1 MDGKLQA
8 AGKDVLVDI
17 VKLAQKKGMEGSKG
31 GWKQFLS
38 SYDKKIG
45 ASLSDPSRRSPEVLL
60 AFLNTFTKEE
70 DLKYF
75 EEIMESYVNRDNL
88 LKYLKRSASAESPEQ
103 KLVRL
108 TLEHPQYPSSYLFP
122 SHEEGWEVTKRIKK
136 SKAMKSNGM
145 ISVDCEMVLCE
156 DGTEAL
162 VRVCVV
168 DRNLEVK
175 LDKLVNPDKAVADYR
190 TDITGITAEDLEKE
204 TCSLLYV
211 QKSLKNLL
219 RNGTILVGHSL
230 NNDLKALKLDHARVI
245 DTALVFK
252 YANGS
257 HSRRPSL
264 SDLCKSVL
272 GFELRETGA
281 PHNCLDDAC
290 AAMKL
295 VLAKIES
302 GVDNISPL
310 PEKDVPEKE
319 MTKLLVHRISTSLPE
334 EELHNIIPGDF
345 TIEVKTAKKAGGG
358 LYSAFVTF
366 RNQQLANEAY
376 KTLDGKEER
385 DSSGR
390 PRKLVSYKLTTGV
403 TDSLYVCKMVH
414 DSQIGQTV
422 SKRSLEG
429 EVPVNSSMRSLEGEV
444 PVKSKKSK
452 HDSIIQEPEQ
462 KQADSE
468 IERLKLQLGLR
479 DQEISKLN
487 KIIVALTRKQKR

>member
-1 MDGKLQA
+1 MEGKLEA

-17 VKLAQKKGMEGSKG
+17 VKLAQKRGMEGSIG

-38 SYDKKIG
+38 SYDKQLG
-45 ASLSDPSRRSPEVLL
+45 SSLSDPSRRKPEVLL

-70 DLKYF
+70 DLKYL
-75 EEIMESYVNRDNL
+75 EKLLDCHANRDNV
-88 LKYLKRSASAESPEQ
+88 LKDLKKSGAESPEQ

-108 TLEHPQYPSSYLFP
+108 TLEHPHYPSSYSFP
-122 SHEEGWEVTKRIKK
+122 SHEEGWEVTKKIKK
-136 SKAMKSNGM
+136 SKAMRSTDM

-175 LDKLVNPDKAVADYR
+175 LDKLVKPDKAVADYR
-190 TDITGITAEDLEKE
+190 SDITGITAEDLVGE

-219 RNGTILVGHSL
+219 RKGTILVGHSL

-245 DTALVFK
+245 DTALVFR

-257 HSRRPSL
+257 NFRRPSL
-264 SDLCKSVL
+264 SDLCKLVL
-272 GFELRETGA
+272 GFELREKGA
-281 PHNCLDDAC
+281 PHNCLDDAS

-295 VLAKIES
+295 VLAQIEA
-302 GVDNISPL
+302 GVENLVRL
-310 PEKDVPEKE
+310 PEKDVAEKD
-319 MTKLLVHRISTSLPE
+319 MAKLLVHRISTSLPE
-334 EELHNIIPGDF
+334 EELHNIISGEF
-345 TIEVKTAKKAGGG
+345 TIEVKTGNKAGGG
-358 LYSAFVTF
+358 VYSAFIIF
-366 RNQQLANEAY
+366 GNQQLANEAY
-376 KTLDGKEER
+376 ENLDGKQEQ

-390 PRKLVSYKLTTGV
+390 PQKLVSYKLTTGV
-403 TDSLYVCKMVH
+403 THSLYVCKIVH

-429 EVPVNSSMRSLEGEV
+429 EVPV
-444 PVKSKKSK
+444 KSKKKSK
-452 HDSIIQEPEQ
+452 PDPVVQEPEQ
-462 KQADSE
+462 NQVDSE
-468 IERLKLQLGLR
+468 IEKLKLQLSLR
-479 DQEISKLN
+479 DQEISNLN
-487 KIIVALTRKQKR
+487 KIIAKLTRKQRR